1 MDKEVNSSN
10 RHVLYISYDG
20 MTDPLGQSQ
29 VLPYLEGLSKKDY
42 VITLISFEKE
52 DRKGDKEKIKKLT
65 ESMSIDWLPLTY
77 TKWPP
82 VISTIRDLLKLY
94 RKTKQLLAVKH
105 FSIVHCRSYISAL
118 IGLRLKK
125 NHGIKFVFDM
135 RGFWVDERI
144 EGGVWNMS
152 NPLFRVIY
160 RFFKHKE
167 KQFLRESDYII
178 SLTKNGKRTINVL
191 YGDNTPPIEVIPC
204 CVDSDHFDYSKI
216 EADELLEL
224 KSKLSIDEDNFVL
237 SYLGSIGTWYMLSE
251 MLDFFKLLLAKK
263 NNSIFL
269 FITAD
274 NPTEIMDCAHSKGI
288 DKERLRVKVAKRDEV
303 PKMLAVS
310 DVSLFFIKPV
320 FSKKAS
326 SPTKL
331 GEIMSMG
338 IPVICNGKVGDI
350 EEVVDQNVGSI
361 VADFSVLSY
370 KQAIDDIPKLLEKEK
385 SSIRNH
391 AITHFNLQ
399 DGIRIYEHV
408 YEHLF
413 T

>member
-1 MDKEVNSSN
+1 
-10 RHVLYISYDG
+10 

-29 VLPYLEGLSKKDY
+29 VLPYLEGLAKKDY
-42 VITLISFEKE
+42 AITLISFEKE
-52 DRKGDKEKIKKLT
+52 ERKGDKEKIKKLT
-65 ESMSIDWLPLTY
+65 ESMSIDWVPLTY
-77 TKWPP
+77 TKRPP
-82 VISTIRDLLKLY
+82 VISTIRDILKLY
-94 RKTKQLLAVKH
+94 SKAKQLLDVKK

-118 IGLRLKK
+118 IGLKLKRTH
-125 NHGIKFVFDM
+125 NIKFVFDM

-152 NPLFRVIY
+152 NPLYQVIY

-167 KQFLRESDYII
+167 KQFLLESDYII
-178 SLTKNGKRTINVL
+178 SLTKNGKRAINAL
-191 YGDNTPPIEVIPC
+191 YGDNTPPIEIIPC

-216 EADELLEL
+216 EVTELLEL
-224 KSKLSIDEDNFVL
+224 KSELSINEDDFVL

-251 MLDFFKLLLAKK
+251 MLDFFKLLLDKK
-263 NNSIFL
+263 PDSIFL

-274 NPTEIMDCAHSKGI
+274 SPTEIMNYADSKGI
-288 DKERLRVKVAKRDEV
+288 DTGRLRVEVAKRDEV

-350 EEVVDQNVGSI
+350 EETVDQNVGSI
-361 VADFSVLSY
+361 VADFDVKSY
-370 KQAIDDIPKLLEKEK
+370 EQAINDIPKLLEKEK

-391 AITHFNLQ
+391 AIARFSLQ
-399 DGIRIYEHV
+399 DGIRTYEYV
-408 YEHLF
+408 YEHLLN
-413 T
+413 